1 MNRICFLIIVF
12 AVFFCSCKKESK
24 YPGYTEGEKGI
35 YYKLLSFKDSNKKP
49 SEGDHLE
56 IHLVG
61 RTMND
66 SILFDSKAMN
76 SSNAVM
82 INFKKDSLEKKWA
95 EILSGLNE
103 GDSVSFIVNSE
114 MVYGSVPDISDL
126 HDPIEGEM
134 KLDICIAK
142 MMNPADYAKWQI
154 VLLKKKEDMDIEEQR
169 VLTAYLASQSVD
181 ENPIGGGIY
190 YMPLVEGN
198 GTPVEADKNI
208 EVSYKGCFLN
218 GHTFDST
225 KTGQPFQ
232 FTFGDEFQLIRGL
245 EEGISLMKAGGKAKF
260 IIPSQLAFGDKGSST
275 GIVPPYTTVV
285 YEVEVL
291 KVN

>member
-1 MNRICFLIIVF
+1 MNKVCFFIIVF
-12 AVFFCSCKKESK
+12 AVLLCSCKKESK
-24 YPGYTEGEKGI
+24 YPGYTEGERGV

-56 IHLVG
+56 IHMVG
-61 RTMND
+61 KTMND
-66 SILFDSKAMN
+66 SILFDSRTV
-76 SSNAVM
+76 SSSGAVM

-103 GDSVSFIVNSE
+103 GDSVSFVVNSE
-114 MVYGSVPDISDL
+114 MVFGLLPDISDL
-126 HDPIEGEM
+126 NDPVEGEM

-142 MMNPADYAKWQI
+142 MMNPVEYAQWQS

-169 VLTAYLASQSVD
+169 ELKVYLTSQSVD
-181 ENPIGGGIY
+181 EHPIGAGIY
-190 YMPLVEGN
+190 YMPLVEGS
-198 GTPVEADKNI
+198 GTPVEVDKNI
-208 EVSYKGCFLN
+208 EVSYKGSFLN
-218 GHTFDST
+218 GRTFDST

-245 EEGISLMKAGGKAKF
+245 EEGISLMKEGGKAKF